1 MILFIKT
8 VNNGRRPQSRIGDCE
23 LSEECYDMHRKVYIK
38 SDSLHL
44 GGN

>member
-23 LSEECYDMHRKVYIK
+23 LSEESVTICIGRSI
-38 SDSLHL
+38 
-44 GGN
+44 